1 MSFYTQRAL
10 SSKARCKNC
19 KDKLL
24 RDTLKLVYEGRGFS
38 FPIKY
43 NYCKKCGKEIIER
56 EIKQLK
62 EILTEL
68 K

>member
-1 MSFYTQRAL
+1 MSFYTEQAI

-19 KDKLL
+19 KVKID
-24 RDTLKLVYEGRGFS
+24 RDTLKLIYEGRGFS

-43 NYCKKCGKEIIER
+43 NYCSKCGKEIIER
-56 EIKQLK
+56 EIKQLNELLK
-62 EILTEL
+62 EL